1 MSLTAEVPATA
12 AEVPATAA
20 EVPATAAEVKPDAE
34 PEVKSESIVDQVAG
48 DSAVSALEIASVAVD
63 PETRAFNMKS
73 AELDKFLY
81 QYKDLPEQ
89 RSAAWKAQRIV
100 SKIGEFT
107 VGGSETEDL
116 VRRRFKTLIMKK
128 MGWSVF
134 AGNVATRWGQ
144 VLEAVGQRRLEVLF
158 KTTIHETGSLP
169 GSIPNTSYSPDG
181 FAVIR
186 ESVVANLIKTGVVP
200 AHKFPP
206 GAGVALFE
214 IKTPY
219 SRIPTN
225 AVPKNYIL
233 QPTAGLAHF
242 PILDIAYFADSKIE
256 RMALPD
262 LVEIAK
268 TNTADIGI
276 VCFYCPAPINIPAE
290 PEVGDDSE
298 GYKRGEFKFSGL
310 KKAYESGEPIDIG
323 KISDVV
329 FGLAYWEASS
339 VLPYHIFNSAS
350 LDDFTEFCEQT
361 GSVPVAYMGYQ
372 ITKFVVIP
380 MYRDPTFNF
389 AEIVGRPLAE
399 LREFIEEIQS
409 ATDPRARFE
418 ALFP

>member
-1 MSLTAEVPATA
+1 MSLA
-12 AEVPATAA
+12 AEVPAIAA
-20 EVPATAAEVKPDAE
+20 EVPAIAAEVKP
-34 PEVKSESIVDQVAG
+34 EVKSERIVDQVAD
-48 DSAVSALEIASVAVD
+48 DSAVSALEIGALEID
-63 PETRAFNMKS
+63 PETRVFNMKS
-73 AELDKFLY
+73 AELDQFLY

-89 RSAAWKAQRIV
+89 RSAAWKAQRVV

-107 VGGSETEDL
+107 VGGSETDDL

-144 VLEAVGQRRLEVLF
+144 VLEAVGQHRLEVLF

-186 ESVVANLIKTGVVP
+186 ESVVADLIKTGVVP
-200 AHKFPP
+200 AHKFPA

-290 PEVGDDSE
+290 PEADDPE

-310 KKAYESGEPIDIG
+310 KKAYEVGEPIDIG

-350 LDDFTEFCEQT
+350 LDNFTEFCEQT
-361 GSVPVAYMGYQ
+361 GSVPIAYMGYQ

-380 MYRDPTFNF
+380 MYRDPTFDF
-389 AEIVGRPLAE
+389 AAIVGQPLAE

-409 ATDPRARFE
+409 ATDPRARFDS
-418 ALFP
+418 LFP